1 MNYKVLYAEA
11 NYGQREIEAVIKVLE
26 TQRHNMV
33 ASKNVETFQ
42 ERVSEIFGKAYGV
55 MTNSGSSANLLAIAA
70 LDLPHGKNVITP
82 ALTFSTTVAP
92 IVQSR
97 LIPNFVDCNLDTLQ
111 INEDLIEDNV
121 NEDTVAIMVPNLIG
135 NLPDWKRIR
144 DIADKYSLKVI

>member
-92 IVQSR
+92 IV
-97 LIPNFVDCNLDTLQ
+97 LVLHL
-111 INEDLIEDNV
+111 LLL
-121 NEDTVAIMVPNLIG
+121 VPLT
-135 NLPDWKRIR
+135 
-144 DIADKYSLKVI
+144 SV